1 MECYNSAVIK
11 ASAEKVFD
19 TLKNFHDMSWSKNV
33 VNQLDP
39 VGDRK
44 SDEVGAK
51 RVLNGAFSE
60 TLKAMNPQ
68 EKSFSY
74 SIDDG
79 PGPLSKDN
87 VDGYIGNVKVLPIT
101 EDNTSLVVW
110 TCKWQRDKEGGVA
123 DFCNPIYHALLQD
136 LKAHFST

>member
-1 MECYNSAVIK
+1 MGCYNSAVIK
-11 ASAEKVFD
+11 ASSDEVFD

-33 VNQLDP
+33 VNQLDT
-39 VGDRK
+39 VGELK
-44 SDEVGAK
+44 SDEVGTK
-51 RVLNGAFSE
+51 RVLNGAISE
-60 TLKAMNPQ
+60 TLKSMDLKN
-68 EKSFSY
+68 KSFTY

-87 VDGYIGNVKVLPIT
+87 LGGYVGSVQVLPIT
-101 EDNTSLVVW
+101 ENNTSLVVW
-110 TCKWQRDKEGGVA
+110 TSKWEDDKEGTVA

>member
-11 ASAEKVFD
+11 ASPEKVFD

-33 VNQLDP
+33 VNQLDA
-39 VGDRK
+39 VGERT
-44 SDEVGAK
+44 SEEIGAK
-51 RVLNGAFSE
+51 RLLNGAISE
-60 TLKAMNPQ
+60 TLKTMDSKK
-68 EKSFSY
+68 KSFSY

-87 VDGYIGNVKVLPIT
+87 MGGYIGNVRVLPIT

-110 TCKWQRDKEGGVA
+110 TSKWVDDKEGKVA

-136 LKAHFST
+136 LKSHFSN